1 MSFSLRRVISTL
13 LQPYPTFN
21 MTSFQ
26 TNRFYSMPPA
36 ATSQAGLIPY
46 PEESSIL
53 DQHGAY
59 DFNRT
64 TIAAR
69 PTPSPEPSPYLSAPF
84 TPDPSWGL
92 LEPDISHKQALNSDY
107 SHSNISKRTRTS
119 SVRLTKPILIIS
131 SLFPTLAA
139 TAQLLLLLYLVDVYV
154 SLPQSTTG
162 GRPRISPVYS
172 IWPYIACVGSIRI
185 TAYKV
190 FGFLIAF
197 FYINTFTI
205 DMYVNWYNPTAKWLR
220 WLRLLLS
227 GVSGG
232 ALIAVV
238 FASADDTSHL
248 HLYLVSVQGVA
259 FTAVKSLT
267 WAIDHAMRQTYPLL
281 KTDRT
286 AVLAK
291 RWRYVVYILATPV
304 GLLTVIGIYACH
316 NTADIQTKGTACYVL
331 SAISAISDW
340 VYQLI
345 SVGFLLSLAFDL
357 YQADHYAD
365 VRLRSEN
372 GEAEKRESTLSGRSR
387 ESGRPLVQYQHV

>member
-1 MSFSLRRVISTL
+1 
-13 LQPYPTFN
+13 
-21 MTSFQ
+21 MTSFPM
-26 TNRFYSMPPA
+26 NHFYNMPPA
-36 ATSQAGLIPY
+36 ATSQPGLIPY
-46 PEESSIL
+46 PEESRLL

-59 DFNRT
+59 NFNRT
-64 TIAAR
+64 TVAAR
-69 PTPSPEPSPYLSAPF
+69 PTSSPEPTPHLTGPL

-107 SHSNISKRTRTS
+107 SHSNFSKRTRAS
-119 SVRLTKPILIIS
+119 SVRLTKSVLIIS
-131 SLFPTLAA
+131 SLFPTFAA
-139 TAQLLLLLYLVDVYV
+139 TAQLLLLLFLVDVYV
-154 SLPQSTTG
+154 SLPQSATG

-172 IWPYIACVGSIRI
+172 IWPYVACVGALRI

-220 WLRLLLS
+220 WLRLLIS

-248 HLYLVSVQGVA
+248 HLYLVSVQGVT
-259 FTAVKSLT
+259 FTVVKSLT
-267 WAIDHAMRQTYPLL
+267 WIIDHTMRRNYPLL

-291 RWRYVVYILATPV
+291 RWRYVVYAFATPV

-316 NTADIQTKGTACYVL
+316 NTLDIQTKGTACYVL

-365 VRLRSEN
+365 VRLRSEM
-372 GEAEKRESTLSGRSR
+372 GEWEKRESTLSGRSR
-387 ESGRPLVQYQHV
+387 ESGRPLVHYQHV